1 MTITEFY
8 AARLDETEA
17 AAKAAWPG
25 PWTYETETGGFGP
38 VGWVRVPITQTKGAF
53 TGLTTFTP
61 LGTTDADTCAH
72 IALHDPARVLR
83 EVEAKRKILMLHDRM
98 SVLPGH
104 PMFNDAHLTR
114 EPMVLCRSC
123 EPETMFRRTDSW
135 PCRTLRALAAV
146 YSDHPDWR
154 EDLA

>member
-1 MTITEFY
+1 VTITEFY

-83 EVEAKRKILMLHDRM
+83 QVEAGRKILAEHVPVRHQGRLMCATCLAACT
-98 SVLPGH
+98 
-104 PMFNDAHLTR
+104 F
-114 EPMVLCRSC
+114 
-123 EPETMFRRTDSW
+123 W
-135 PCRTLRALAAV
+135 PCPTLLALAAV
-146 YSDHPDWR
+146 HRDHPDWR
-154 EDLA
+154 EDWLVT